1 MGRLA
6 MNGLRLS
13 HVALADAGF
22 RMIDSKGRPGSR
34 RARIGFV
41 HPSALGGVL
50 AHFVDR

>member
-1 MGRLA
+1 
-6 MNGLRLS
+6 MNGHETEPCRARS
-13 HVALADAGF
+13 AGF
-22 RMIDSKGRPGSR
+22 RMIDMKGRPGSR